1 MTGDSQEQQ
10 STNDS
15 RGECQYWQRCCTA
28 QQAVTVFSMQADN
41 KNVGG
46 LWRGVNIN
54 NMMVQHSKR
63 Q

>member
-28 QQAVTVFSMQADN
+28 QQAVSVGD

-46 LWRGVNIN
+46 GAVEGCVNIN